1 MTLFDF
7 QLLPEGEKLGV
18 LYEEGVYIGKRKAG
32 KLAALMFQLDSFYV
46 EVFYRHYRR
55 HVERIRC
62 SACTAFLEPYLEQ
75 IDVMHLV
82 S

>member
-62 SACTAFLEPYLEQ
+62 SSCTAFLEPYLEQ

-82 S
+82 N